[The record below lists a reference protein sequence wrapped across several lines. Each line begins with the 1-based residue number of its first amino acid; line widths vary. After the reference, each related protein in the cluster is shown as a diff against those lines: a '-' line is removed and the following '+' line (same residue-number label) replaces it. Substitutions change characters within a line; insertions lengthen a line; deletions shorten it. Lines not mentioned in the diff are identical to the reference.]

1 MKKIIFLVVLILF
14 SLNSCYVAKAVK
26 HRKYKLKDLNHFE
39 YVTFASK
46 NKPFE
51 FAKGAIM
58 HQDKQELDSML
69 TGSNTY
75 SFMVIRNDSILYS
88 FHNLG
93 INDSSMLPSFSVAK
107 SFVATLIQIAFQ
119 EGKIKSLQEP
129 ITNYIPE
136 LALQDVRFQS
146 ITIQHVL
153 DMRSGI
159 KSNENY
165 ANPFSD
171 VLKLGFGKNIRKK
184 MLRTKIAS
192 APGKQFEYKSA
203 NTQFLAMILEKAVG
217 EKIYDYFYKKLYTPL
232 GMKYSGTW
240 MIDDQKNR
248 DAKAFCCMN
257 LAIED
262 YAKFGKMYLNKGNFN
277 GLQILDSNLIIK
289 NLNIDTFTKYAGYKN
304 QWWANSVIVYY
315 KDSSEMNRD
324 IIKNNWKVK
333 YILLPNKNYPRWGVS
348 YYDDTYEAVGIL
360 NQYISIIPAKNTII
374 MHFGNEQLPHKPLKR
389 GFVMKVRELFY

>member
-1 MKKIIFLVVLILF
+1 MKKIIFLVALILF
-14 SLNSCYVAKAVK
+14 SLNSCYVAKAIK

-58 HQDKQELDSML
+58 LQDKQELDSML

-88 FHNLG
+88 FQNLG
-93 INDSSMLPSFSVAK
+93 INDTSMLPSFSVAK
-107 SFVATLIQIAFQ
+107 SFVSTLIQIAFQ
-119 EGKIKSLQEP
+119 EGRIKSLQEP

-136 LALQDVRFQS
+136 LALQDIRFQN

-171 VLKLGFGKNIRKK
+171 VLKLGFGKNVRKK

-192 APGKQFEYKSA
+192 TPGKQFEYKSA
-203 NTQFLAMILEKAVG
+203 NTQLLAMILEKAVG

-240 MIDDQKNR
+240 MIDDKKNK

-262 YAKFGKMYLNKGNFN
+262 YAKFGKMYLNKGSFN
-277 GLQILDSNLIIK
+277 GLQILDSHLIIK
-289 NLNIDTFTKYAGYKN
+289 NLNTDTFTKYAGYKN
-304 QWWANSVIVYY
+304 QWWANSITAYY

-333 YILLPNKNYPRWGVS
+333 YILLPNKKYPRWGVS
-348 YYDDTYEAVGIL
+348 YYDDSYEAVGIL
-360 NQYISIIPAKNTII
+360 NQYISIIPAKNTLI
-374 MHFGNEQLPHKPLKR
+374 MHFGNEQLPHNPLKI

>member
-1 MKKIIFLVVLILF
+1 MKKLIFFVALLLF
-14 SLNSCYVAKAVK
+14 SLNSCYVAKAIK

-39 YVTFASK
+39 YVSFAAKS
-46 NKPFE
+46 KPFE

-58 HQDKQELDSML
+58 LNDKQELDSMFL
-69 TGSNTY
+69 GSNTY
-75 SFMVIRNDSILYS
+75 SFMVIRNDSIIYS
-88 FHNLG
+88 FQNLG
-93 INDSSMLPSFSVAK
+93 IKDSSMLPSFSVAK
-107 SFVATLIQIAFQ
+107 SFVSTLIQIAHQ
-119 EGKIKSLQEP
+119 EGKIKDLQEP

-136 LALQDVRFQS
+136 LLNQDTRFQN

-171 VLKLGFGKNIRKK
+171 VLKLGFGKNVKKK
-184 MLRTKIAS
+184 MLRTKIES
-192 APGKQFEYKSA
+192 APGKRFEYKSA
-203 NTQFLAMILEKAVG
+203 NTQLLAMILEKAVG

-240 MIDDQKNR
+240 MIDDKKNK

-277 GLQILDSNLIIK
+277 GQQILDSNLIIK
-289 NLNIDTFTKYAGYKN
+289 NLNTDTFSKYAGYKN
-304 QWWANSVIVYY
+304 QWWANSVTTYY
-315 KDSSEMNRD
+315 KDSSEMNRA
-324 IIKNNWKVK
+324 IIHNNWKVK
-333 YILLPNKNYPRWGVS
+333 YILLPNKNHPQWGVS
-348 YYDDTYEAVGIL
+348 YYDDNYEAVGIL
-360 NQYISIIPAKNTII
+360 NQYITILPSKNTLIL
-374 MHFGNEQLPHKPLKR
+374 HFGNEQLPHKPLKR
-389 GFVMKVRELFY
+389 GVYFKVRELFF